1 MNSPSGRYQRRAPA
15 VRELAIAAPAAL
27 AALLAGV
34 LVARSAGAAIG
45 VSAVAAW
52 VGLAITRPRL
62 LFAAGIL
69 LLAVEPARL
78 LGATSAA
85 GAPETYKLLLFA
97 CVLPIVLWRG
107 LDPRKIGPVAAYVL
121 VALTAG
127 LFGTSLPGL
136 TVSQTATSIA
146 TLSLAW
152 IVFSVHW
159 EWQRD
164 RGLLK
169 VLALTPAVTLAASA
183 VLHVVSGLQLTTATH
198 PVRLEGATLAAWLAT
213 VSLAATLSCLA
224 LFGRDRWR
232 WSVPL
237 AVLNL
242 ALLCATFTRGALLAL
257 LLATSPAIV
266 RFARRRVAGQGLR
279 LFAIALVALGAVI
292 VLAPGVRERDAQATT
307 HSVGG
312 AGQHDL
318 TSGRL
323 RAWHFAYEQAKVNLL
338 FGRGVG
344 AGPVAGRS
352 PGSPAGF
359 VAQHNEYVRMLLEG
373 GAVGALILLA
383 SMVAAVAACIRRAPS
398 MMRSDLAAAGVA
410 MAVYSI
416 TENTLSALPLA
427 VALLLYIAIAGSES
441 RHRRGE
447 LHGAT

>member
-1 MNSPSGRYQRRAPA
+1 
-15 VRELAIAAPAAL
+15 
-27 AALLAGV
+27 
-34 LVARSAGAAIG
+34 
-45 VSAVAAW
+45 
-52 VGLAITRPRL
+52 
-62 LFAAGIL
+62 
-69 LLAVEPARL
+69 
-78 LGATSAA
+78 
-85 GAPETYKLLLFA
+85 
-97 CVLPIVLWRG
+97 VLPIVLWRG